1 MRYLRL
7 VQATY
12 EKVPIEDYEDER
24 LVVIFI
30 DDMQLTKTKSRTCL
44 DLRDGGRYSQHMKFN
59 SWPLP

>member
-24 LVVIFI
+24 LVVVFT
-30 DDMQLTKTKSRTCL
+30 DDMQLTKAKSRICWTL
-44 DLRDGGRYSQHMKFN
+44 WNGGMYSQHIKFN
-59 SWPLP
+59 S